1 MNGRGGGERR
11 KKKEPPR
18 RKLFG
23 VWFIHS
29 SSFLFPFG
37 MDGRKASSK
46 KEST

>member
-1 MNGRGGGERR
+1 MVVVVVERER
-11 KKKEPPR
+11 KKEPPR